1 MAITGRLLRESRP
14 LRFTA
19 PSNSL
24 NSNSSSS
31 VRSLSNGGGAKKEKG
46 ITLNED
52 MKSRSTVVR
61 AVVASEN
68 TLVSTEPQTKS
79 NNIQDLVSLAAAVT
93 EVVRRI
99 SRFSVR
105 RKSWRERV
113 QMMIEKGIVDCR
125 FFTLFAVA
133 GSLLGSVLCFIEGAF
148 FILESYIEYF
158 KAISEKSDQGHVMHL
173 LIEAIDM
180 FLLGSAL
187 LIFGMGLYVM
197 FVGSRTMNKEKG
209 VLISGSN
216 LFGLFHRKGL
226 PACIGM
232 QSVSQAKS
240 KIGHAILMIL
250 QVGVLDKF
258 KNVPLVTGVDLAC
271 FAGAILVSSACVFL
285 LSKLSLDHQT
295 AS

>member
-1 MAITGRLLRESRP
+1 MAITGRLLRVSRP

-24 NSNSSSS
+24 NSNPSSS
-31 VRSLSNGGGAKKEKG
+31 VRSVSHGGGTTREKG
-46 ITLNED
+46 IKVNED
-52 MKSRSTVVR
+52 TKSRKPVVK
-61 AVVASEN
+61 AVVAPEN
-68 TLVSTEPQTKS
+68 TLVSTEPQTKR
-79 NNIQDLVSLAAAVT
+79 NIQDLASLAAAVSD
-93 EVVRRI
+93 VVRRI
-99 SRFSVR
+99 SRFSVH
-105 RKSWRERV
+105 RKSWRQRV

-148 FILESYIEYF
+148 FVLESYIEYF

-173 LIEAIDM
+173 LIEATDM

-197 FVGSRTMNKEKG
+197 FVGSRTVNKENG
-209 VLISGSN
+209 ILISGSN

-271 FAGAILVSSACVFL
+271 FAGTILVSSACVFL
-285 LSKLSLDHQT
+285 LSKLSLGHQT